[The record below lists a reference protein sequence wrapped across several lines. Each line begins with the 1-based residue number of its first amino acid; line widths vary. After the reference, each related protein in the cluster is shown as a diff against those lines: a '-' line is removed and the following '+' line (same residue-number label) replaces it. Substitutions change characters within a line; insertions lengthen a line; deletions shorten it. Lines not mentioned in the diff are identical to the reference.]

1 MEDEVYFKR
10 ANFFPG
16 LKATPGFWNEIE
28 DYHFNKESLYNNLFH
43 GFGIVP
49 EYKQSLHVQA
59 EKTKG
64 GLITL
69 LIGTGIS
76 SKTHFKSFCGAFFKK
91 RPSEIRLRRTR

>member
-49 EYKQSLHVQA
+49 EYKQSL
-59 EKTKG
+59 
-64 GLITL
+64 
-69 LIGTGIS
+69 
-76 SKTHFKSFCGAFFKK
+76 
-91 RPSEIRLRRTR
+91 